1 MRRLGV
7 LFVVLCGAV
16 LLAGCGSDSGST
28 SHAPASAE
36 GGAPAA
42 TPGFRIQQSPAR
54 EQAPAPDNGPQ
65 VTDRKEVVTG
75 TVDLTADDPIAAAQ
89 ALADRVARLDGRIDQ
104 RTENPGT
111 EDDDPHANLVI
122 RIPAG
127 DTDAFIDGLGE
138 VGEVTEISTNRDDVT
153 LQWQDL
159 DARITALRAS
169 VDRLRDLMAR
179 AANTADLIAAEEALA
194 DRQAEL
200 DSLTGQRRYLDD
212 QIGLSTLT
220 IDISATAAKKGDTGP
235 ANFWDGVVDGW
246 NSLIDWLRDAV
257 VFAGQALPWLG
268 FLAVLGAIVAA
279 IVRVFQKGRDKIRGT
294 ATVAPGAGSAAPHA
308 TAVPADGPGT
318 AGESAAAAASP
329 SPTADISGTA
339 GERAASSPGTGAPAK
354 ESARSADDAGGSA
367 EKSSGSAGE

>member
-1 MRRLGV
+1 MRKLGV
-7 LFVVLCGAV
+7 LIVVLCGSV
-16 LLAGCGSDSGST
+16 LLTGCGGGSDST
-28 SHAPASAE
+28 TDAPASME

-42 TPGFRIQQSPAR
+42 TPGFRIQQAPAR

-75 TVDLTADDPIAAAQ
+75 TVDLTAGDPIAAAQ
-89 ALADRVARLDGRIDQ
+89 TLTDRVVRLDGRIDQ

-127 DTDAFIDGLGE
+127 ETDAFIDGLGE

-212 QIGLSTLT
+212 QITLSTLT
-220 IDISATAAKKGDTGP
+220 IDISTTAEKKGDTGP

-246 NSLIDWLRDAV
+246 NSLIDWLKNAV

-268 FLAVLGAIVAA
+268 FLAVLGAVVAA
-279 IVRVFQKGRDKIRGT
+279 VVGLFRGRRRRTHTTAAGT
-294 ATVAPGAGSAAPHA
+294 PPAGSARTATPDA
-308 TAVPADGPGT
+308 TAAPAD
-318 AGESAAAAASP
+318 E
-329 SPTADISGTA
+329 SGTA
-339 GERAASSPGTGAPAK
+339 GRPAASAAEPGAAADK
-354 ESARSADDAGGSA
+354 SVRSTDKSGGSA
-367 EKSSGSAGE
+367 GDSGGSAGE

>member
-1 MRRLGV
+1 MRKLGV
-7 LFVVLCGAV
+7 LFVVLCGSV
-16 LLAGCGSDSGST
+16 LLAGCGGGSGST
-28 SHAPASAE
+28 TDAPASME

-42 TPGFRIQQSPAR
+42 TPGFRVQQAPAR
-54 EQAPAPDNGPQ
+54 EQAPVPDNGPQ

-89 ALADRVARLDGRIDQ
+89 TLTDRVIRLDGRIDQ

-111 EDDDPHANLVI
+111 GDDDPHANLVI

-127 DTDAFIDGLGE
+127 ETDAFIDGLGE
-138 VGEVTEISTNRDDVT
+138 IGEVTEISTNRDDVT

-212 QIGLSTLT
+212 QITLSTLT
-220 IDISATAAKKGDTGP
+220 IDIGTTAEKKGDTGP

-246 NSLIDWLRDAV
+246 HSLIDWLKDAV

-268 FLAVLGAIVAA
+268 FLAVLGAILAVVRLFRGRRHRSRTTTAVTPPVGSVGSATPEAA
-279 IVRVFQKGRDKIRGT
+279 AVSAEESGAAGK
-294 ATVAPGAGSAAPHA
+294 PGAADKSAHP
-308 TAVPADGPGT
+308 TDKSGGPAD
-318 AGESAAAAASP
+318 ES
-329 SPTADISGTA
+329 G
-339 GERAASSPGTGAPAK
+339 
-354 ESARSADDAGGSA
+354 
-367 EKSSGSAGE
+367 GSAGE

>member
-7 LFVVLCGAV
+7 LFVVLCGSM
-16 LLAGCGSDSGST
+16 LLTGCGGDSDSTGA
-28 SHAPASAE
+28 APSAVE
-36 GGAPAA
+36 SGAPAA
-42 TPGFRIQQSPAR
+42 APGFRIQQAPAR

-75 TVDLTADDPIAAAQ
+75 SVDLTAADPIAAAQ
-89 ALADRVARLDGRIDQ
+89 TLADRVIRLDGRIDQ

-111 EDDDPHANLVI
+111 EDNDPHANLVI

-127 DTDAFIDGLGE
+127 ETDAFIEGLGE

-169 VDRLRDLMAR
+169 ADRLRDLMAR

-212 QIGLSTLT
+212 QITLSTLT
-220 IDISATAAKKGDTGP
+220 IDIGTTAEKKGDTGP
-235 ANFWDGVVDGW
+235 ANFWDGVIDGW
-246 NSLIDWLRDAV
+246 NSLIDWLKNAV

-279 IVRVFQKGRDKIRGT
+279 VFRIFRGRRNKPRT
-294 ATVAPGAGSAAPHA
+294 ASAVAPRP
-308 TAVPADGPGT
+308 
-318 AGESAAAAASP
+318 
-329 SPTADISGTA
+329 
-339 GERAASSPGTGAPAK
+339 
-354 ESARSADDAGGSA
+354 ESARAETPTAAPADEPGIPAVSAEEPGAVADTKSGSADKPGGSA
-367 EKSSGSAGE
+367 GD